1 MTAQTARH
9 LRRGVFERLRGNP
22 VALKEL
28 RGRMRGPRA
37 FVVLTVY
44 LGLTSGMMVLLYV
57 LQAEAINRTSTPT
70 GSDIGGVLF
79 YGVVA
84 IELFLVTFIGP
95 AFTASAISGE
105 REHRTYELLR
115 TTLLSARALIFGKMV
130 SALSYV
136 VLLLFTA
143 IPLQAIAFL
152 FGGVSVEELVLGLV
166 ILLATTLQ
174 FGTVGLYF
182 SAIMQRTLPAS
193 VLTYSYALFSTIG
206 LPIFL
211 AIFLPIFTPLV
222 RMINSSAVQ
231 AAALYA
237 TGLVVCTNP
246 IATMLVTQTFIAER
260 NEIGAFQFT
269 LTTGQQVPI
278 ISPWIPYTIFA
289 VLTSVLLLWLSVRQV
304 RKQADE

>member
-1 MTAQTARH
+1 MTVEAH
-9 LRRGVFERLRGNP
+9 PRRGFSERLRGNP
-22 VALKEL
+22 VVLKEL

-37 FVVLTVY
+37 FAVMTVY
-44 LGLTSGMMVLLYV
+44 LGLTSGLTVLLYV

-70 GSDIGGVLF
+70 GSDIGRVLF

-115 TTLLSARALIFGKMV
+115 TTLLSASALMFGKLV
-130 SALSYV
+130 SALSYI
-136 VLLLFTA
+136 VLLLFAA

-152 FGGVSVEELVLGLV
+152 FGGVSVEELVLSLV
-166 ILLATTLQ
+166 ILLATALQ

-182 SAIMQRTLPAS
+182 SAIMDRTLPAS
-193 VLTYSYALFSTIG
+193 VLTYSYALFTTVG

-211 AIFLPIFTPLV
+211 AIFLPIFSPLV
-222 RMINSSAVQ
+222 RLINSSAVQ

-237 TGLVVCTNP
+237 SGIVVSTNP
-246 IATMLVTQTFIAER
+246 IATMLITQTFIAER
-260 NEIGAFQFT
+260 QEIGAFQFT
-269 LTTGQQVPI
+269 LATGQQVPV

-289 VLTSVLLLWLSVRQV
+289 VLTSVVLMWLTVQRIRQ
-304 RKQADE
+304 QADE

>member
-1 MTAQTARH
+1 MTVEAH
-9 LRRGVFERLRGNP
+9 PRRGFFERLRGNP
-22 VALKEL
+22 VVLKEL

-37 FVVLTVY
+37 FAVMTVY
-44 LGLTSGMMVLLYV
+44 LGLTSGLTVLLYV

-70 GSDIGGVLF
+70 GSDIGRVLF

-115 TTLLSARALIFGKMV
+115 TTLLSASALMFGKLV
-130 SALSYV
+130 SALSYI
-136 VLLLFTA
+136 VLLLFAA

-152 FGGVSVEELVLGLV
+152 FGGVSVEELVLSLV
-166 ILLATTLQ
+166 ILLATALQ

-182 SAIMQRTLPAS
+182 SAIMERTLPAS
-193 VLTYSYALFSTIG
+193 VLTYSYALFTTVG

-211 AIFLPIFTPLV
+211 AIFLPIFSPLV
-222 RMINSSAVQ
+222 RLINSSAVQ

-237 TGLVVCTNP
+237 TGIVVSTNP
-246 IATMLVTQTFIAER
+246 IATMLITQTFIAER
-260 NEIGAFQFT
+260 QEIGAFQFT
-269 LTTGQQVPI
+269 LATGQQVPV

-289 VLTSVLLLWLSVRQV
+289 VLTSVVLMWLTVQRIRQ
-304 RKQADE
+304 QADE